1 MPLTPAQVKRFRD
14 EGYLILGQLASPDR
28 VIRLRAAYD
37 ECVEK
42 LRREGKFKNTRVAS
56 NDKGEELGVYQIRA
70 AHLLHPAFDELVRD
84 KALLDMV
91 EQIIGPNIRLCL
103 MQGLYKP
110 PHRGAAVTWH
120 QDDQYFKVDIADAVV
135 SCWFAIDEATIGNG
149 CMWVLPRHHRELM
162 PHVPTVDKQ
171 GYELATVDEATAVA
185 CELPPGHAMFHH
197 GLTPHQSLP
206 NTTDRP
212 RRAVAMHF
220 MSGSARPLGDNRMAE
235 PAENMPVVR
244 GTGVKW

>member
-1 MPLTPAQVKRFRD
+1 MKLSSAQVDRFRS
-14 EGYLILGQLASPDR
+14 EGYLILGQLVTPDR
-28 VIRLRAAYD
+28 VAELRAAYD

-42 LRREGKFKNTRVAS
+42 LRAVGRFKNTRVAT
-56 NDKGEELGVYQIRA
+56 NEQGEELGVYQIRS
-70 AHLLHPAFDELVRD
+70 AHLQHRVFDELVRD
-84 KALLDMV
+84 KILLDWV

-110 PHRGAAVTWH
+110 PFRGAAVTWH
-120 QDDQYFKVDIADAVV
+120 QDDRYFQVDVPDAVV

-149 CMWVLPRHHRELM
+149 CMWVLPRWHRELK

-171 GYELATVDEATAVA
+171 GYEMAAVDESTAVA

-197 GLTPHQSLP
+197 GLTPHRSLP

-220 MSGSARPLGDNRMAE
+220 MAGHARPLGDDRMKE

-244 GTGVKW
+244 GTGVSW